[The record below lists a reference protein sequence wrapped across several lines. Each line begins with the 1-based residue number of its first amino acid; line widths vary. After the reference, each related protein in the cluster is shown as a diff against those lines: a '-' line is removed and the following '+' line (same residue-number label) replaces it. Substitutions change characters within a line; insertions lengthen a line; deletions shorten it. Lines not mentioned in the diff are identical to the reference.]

1 MNERIKNEYKKKLD
15 YYELH
20 ISGGV
25 HGNNIVLFD
34 LDDFEKV
41 KNHKWLINKYKRCK
55 KEYLYVVNAEMGFMH
70 RLIMNPEKGK
80 VVDHIGGCNTTL
92 DNRKSNLKICSI
104 KENVRKSELSK
115 NNTSGHIGVCW
126 NKAVNKWMAFIMV
139 DRKYKNL
146 GYFFDIEEAV
156 KARENAEKL
165 YFGEYTPL
173 REVN

>member
-1 MNERIKNEYKKKLD
+1 MYERIKNEYKKKLD

-41 KNHKWLINKYKRCK
+41 KNYKWLINKYKRWK
-55 KEYLYVVNAEMGFMH
+55 KEYLYVVNPEIGFMH

-80 VVDHIGGCNTTL
+80 VVDHIDGCNTTL

-126 NKAVNKWMAFIMV
+126 NKAANKWMAFIMV
-139 DRKYKNL
+139 DRKFKNL

-156 KARENAEKL
+156 NAREKAEQL